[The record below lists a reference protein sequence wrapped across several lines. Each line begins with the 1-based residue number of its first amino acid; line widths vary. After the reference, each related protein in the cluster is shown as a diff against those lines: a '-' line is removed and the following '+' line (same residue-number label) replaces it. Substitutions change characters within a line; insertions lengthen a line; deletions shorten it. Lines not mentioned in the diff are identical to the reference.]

1 MSRLSRND
9 DDIDEPIKV
18 VDYDPRWPIWYTLD
32 ADELSNALG
41 DRVREVQHF
50 GSTSIPGM
58 AAKPIIDILVA
69 PLEWPLAAHD
79 RRALE
84 ALGYQYL
91 GEAGV
96 AGREYFRRRG
106 AHDTNLAVV
115 EWGASLWHD
124 NLLLRDFLRAHGD
137 AAAEYARSKKEAWQS
152 GARTLLTYSER
163 KGHTVV
169 ALLIAAKRW
178 RTEHPRE
185 SGDPV

>member
-1 MSRLSRND
+1 MSHPSKYN
-9 DDIDEPIKV
+9 DDIDEPIRV
-18 VDYDPRWPIWYTLD
+18 VEYDPRWPSWYTAD

-41 DRVREVQHF
+41 DRIREVQHF
-50 GSTSIPGM
+50 GSTSVPGM
-58 AAKPIIDILVA
+58 AAKPIIDILVG

-84 ALGYQYL
+84 ALGYQHL

-115 EWGASLWHD
+115 EWGASLWRD
-124 NLLLRDFLRAHGD
+124 NLLLRDFLRAHED
-137 AAAEYARSKKEAWQS
+137 AAAEYARSKNEAWQS

-163 KGHTVV
+163 KGHAVT

-178 RTEHPRE
+178 RTEQPSGR
-185 SGDPV
+185 GDPV

>member
-1 MSRLSRND
+1 MSRLSRCSE
-9 DDIDEPIKV
+9 DIDEPIKV
-18 VDYDPRWPIWYTLD
+18 VEYDPSWPISYTAD

-41 DRVREVQHF
+41 ARIREVQHF
-50 GSTSIPGM
+50 GSTSVPGM
-58 AAKPIIDILVA
+58 AAKRIIDILVA

-115 EWGASLWHD
+115 EWGTSLWHD
-124 NLLLRDFLRAHGD
+124 NLLVRDFLRAHEG

-163 KGHTVV
+163 KGHAVA

-178 RTEHPRE
+178 RTEQLSGR
-185 SGDPV
+185 GDPV

>member
-1 MSRLSRND
+1 MSRLNRCSE
-9 DDIDEPIKV
+9 DIDEPIKV
-18 VDYDPRWPIWYTLD
+18 VEYDPSWPIWYTAD

-41 DRVREVQHF
+41 ARIREVQHF
-50 GSTSIPGM
+50 GSTSVPGM

-84 ALGYQYL
+84 ALGYKYL

-115 EWGASLWHD
+115 EWGTSLWHD
-124 NLLLRDFLRAHGD
+124 NLLLRDFLRAHEG

-152 GARTLLTYSER
+152 GARTLLTYSEH
-163 KGHTVV
+163 KGHAVT
-169 ALLIAAKRW
+169 ALLSAAKRW
-178 RTEHPRE
+178 RTEQPSGR
-185 SGDPV
+185 GDPV